1 MAGALGLWLAW
12 RRVVAANRQ
21 SEAAILQAETASRQA
36 LLARREHV
44 AELFSTAAGQLGDDK
59 LEVRLAAI
67 YTLREIGR
75 DFPDLTAAVFDLL
88 SAYVRSKAFDYG
100 DAEPPPDVAALFEI
114 LTART
119 KAS

>member
-1 MAGALGLWLAW
+1 MWLSCSARPPDSSATISWKLGWL
-12 RRVVAANRQ
+12 R
-21 SEAAILQAETASRQA
+21 SI
-36 LLARREHV
+36 
-44 AELFSTAAGQLGDDK
+44 
-59 LEVRLAAI
+59 
-67 YTLREIGR
+67 TLREIGR

-88 SAYVRSKAFDYG
+88 SAYVKSKSFDYG